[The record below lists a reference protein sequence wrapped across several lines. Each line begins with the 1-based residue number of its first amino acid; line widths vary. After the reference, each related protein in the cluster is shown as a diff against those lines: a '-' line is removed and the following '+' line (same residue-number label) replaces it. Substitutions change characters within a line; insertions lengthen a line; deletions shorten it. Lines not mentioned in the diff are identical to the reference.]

1 MELLLTLELARARQ
15 RLNRAELALERAN
28 AMLDEH
34 CGVGIN
40 LTLCDRIRSAQQRV
54 GEAKARLVKLD
65 HASTDSVRTG

>member
-1 MELLLTLELARARQ
+1 MELLTLELARARQ

-28 AMLDEH
+28 AMLDED

-40 LTLCDRIRSAQQRV
+40 LRLCDRIRSAQQRV

-65 HASTDSVRTG
+65 PVSMDSGHNG